1 MSYKKRTKKEQLMIH
16 VLVVHQ
22 AHLISSLITSV
33 LSQEED
39 VHVVGRAATL
49 EEALVKIEMSNCNMI
64 LVAATLPDGGA
75 LELTKTVADQYSQ
88 IKVLVIG
95 LPESESMILEYV
107 AAGAAGY
114 VLQDVPVERLLDNV
128 RAIHEDKAL
137 VSPTVASALMS
148 RIAELSR
155 ITSQHELN
163 PEAYE
168 LLTPREQEVL
178 TLIGENLTN
187 QQIGERLYI
196 EVGTVKN
203 HVHNI
208 LKKLEVNSREEAA
221 AYLPPVETK
230 NEL

>member
-1 MSYKKRTKKEQLMIH
+1 MIH
-16 VLVVHQ
+16 ALVVHQ
-22 AHLISSLITSV
+22 AQLISSLITSV
-33 LSQEED
+33 LSEEED
-39 VHVVGRAATL
+39 VYVVGRAASV
-49 EEALVKIEMSNCNMI
+49 EEALAKIELGNCNII
-64 LVAATLPDGGA
+64 LVAATLPDRGA
-75 LELTKTVADQYSQ
+75 LELTKTVAEHYSH

-128 RAIHEDKAL
+128 RAVHEDKAI
-137 VSPTVASALMS
+137 VSPTVAAALME

-155 ITSQHELN
+155 ITSQHQLN
-163 PEAYE
+163 PEAYD
-168 LLTPREQEVL
+168 LLTPREREVL
-178 TLIGENLTN
+178 ALIGEGLTN
-187 QQIGERLYI
+187 QQIGERLFI

-221 AYLPPVETK
+221 AYLPLVETN
-230 NEL
+230 NEP

>member
-1 MSYKKRTKKEQLMIH
+1 MIH

-33 LSQEED
+33 LAEETD
-39 VHVVGRAATL
+39 LYVVGRATSA
-49 EEALVKIEMSNCNMI
+49 EEALAKIERSNCNMI

-75 LELTKTVADQYSQ
+75 LKLTETIADQYNH

-128 RAIHEDKAL
+128 RAVHEDKAI
-137 VSPTVASALMS
+137 VSPTIASALME

-155 ITSQHELN
+155 ITAQHTLN

-168 LLTPREQEVL
+168 TLTPREREVL
-178 TLIGENLTN
+178 DLVGQSLTN
-187 QQIGERLYI
+187 QQIADQLYI
-196 EVGTVKN
+196 EVDTVKN

-221 AYLPPVETK
+221 AYLPLLET
-230 NEL
+230 NNN

>member
-1 MSYKKRTKKEQLMIH
+1 MIH

-33 LSQEED
+33 LSEEED
-39 VHVVGRAATL
+39 VYVVGRASSS
-49 EEALVKIEMSNCNMI
+49 EEALAKIELSNCNVI

-75 LELTKTVADQYSQ
+75 LQLTKAVAEQYSH

-107 AAGAAGY
+107 SAGAAGY
-114 VLQDVPVERLLDNV
+114 VLQDVPVDQLLDNV

-137 VSPTVASALMS
+137 ISPTVASALMN
-148 RIAELSR
+148 RLAELSR

-168 LLTPREQEVL
+168 LLTPREREVL
-178 TLIGENLTN
+178 ALIGENLTN
-187 QQIGERLYI
+187 QQIGDKLFI

-208 LKKLEVNSREEAA
+208 LKKLGVNSREEAA
-221 AYLPPVETK
+221 AYLPLVETD
-230 NEL
+230 NN

>member
-1 MSYKKRTKKEQLMIH
+1 MIH
-16 VLVVHQ
+16 ALVVHQ
-22 AHLISSLITSV
+22 AHLISTLITSV
-33 LSQEED
+33 LTEED
-39 VHVVGRAATL
+39 DVYVVGRAATVA
-49 EEALVKIEMSNCNMI
+49 EALTKIELSNCNMI

-75 LELTKTVADQYSQ
+75 LELTRTVAEQYNN

-114 VLQDVPVERLLDNV
+114 VLQDVPVERLLENV
-128 RAIHEDKAL
+128 RAVHQDKAI
-137 VSPTVASALMS
+137 VSPSVAAALMD

-155 ITSQHELN
+155 ITSQHQLN

-168 LLTPREQEVL
+168 LLTPREREVL
-178 TLIGENLTN
+178 GLIGEELTN
-187 QQIGERLYI
+187 QEIAERLFI

-208 LKKLEVNSREEAA
+208 LRKLEVNSREEAA
-221 AYLPPVETK
+221 AYLPLVEA
-230 NEL
+230 NESN